1 MDSKLQ
7 PKTQLQDVHQAPT
20 TDPALPQVGALNPV
34 HDGQRTSSPD
44 TALFQVEA
52 SNLEMDFRYA
62 PTAYTFLPRWEST
75 SPVIDVY
82 YAATPDTSELHE
94 ESPNL
99 AFGEEGTPNLNPL
112 LPELEESAP
121 MIVAS
126 ESSTSNGPSVD
137 PQMIQLV
144 ADLLG
149 RVRSAH
155 GGVDLFFDTVYHLE
169 QIFSR
174 VPEHRRPFIGHFIAN
189 LPIKNQV
196 YEELMEV
203 FQIIGYPDPIRRGD
217 IQLFLKTLTLELGLD
232 AEYMQA
238 YNHQFLSRFY
248 LAPDTRDYVIQW
260 MILILW
266 WRGIPTRILHAA
278 VGLMDL
284 YTWLRPI
291 TRQDYQLLALAAI
304 TMSIRTRSPNI
315 QINHFDLC
323 TTANHVY
330 TQGQILRMEEMLR
343 ECIGRRINFP
353 TPHRFLDFYLFGL
366 TEFTASML
374 EWSRKAC
381 NYIFELGLCQD
392 YLCRYSASLRC
403 CAVLYLIRQILRLR
417 ETMNLKRLAK
427 FYGQILLSIEEEV
440 IPHYLA
446 HHTNVQYTV
455 VFSKYVREEYN
466 AIAMDLKIR
475 FLTQDFLNTFMTT

>member
-1 MDSKLQ
+1 MDLIPDFDQCCDSLQ
-7 PKTQLQDVHQAPT
+7 
-20 TDPALPQVGALNPV
+20 
-34 HDGQRTSSPD
+34 
-44 TALFQVEA
+44 
-52 SNLEMDFRYA
+52 
-62 PTAYTFLPRWEST
+62 
-75 SPVIDVY
+75 
-82 YAATPDTSELHE
+82 
-94 ESPNL
+94 
-99 AFGEEGTPNLNPL
+99 
-112 LPELEESAP
+112 
-121 MIVAS
+121 
-126 ESSTSNGPSVD
+126 
-137 PQMIQLV
+137 
-144 ADLLG
+144 
-149 RVRSAH
+149 
-155 GGVDLFFDTVYHLE
+155 
-169 QIFSR
+169 
-174 VPEHRRPFIGHFIAN
+174 
-189 LPIKNQV
+189 
-196 YEELMEV
+196 
-203 FQIIGYPDPIRRGD
+203 
-217 IQLFLKTLTLELGLD
+217 TLTLELGLD

-260 MILILW
+260 MILVKILW
-266 WRGIPTRILHAA
+266 WKGIPTRILHAA

-353 TPHRFLDFYLFGL
+353 TPHRFLDLYLFGL

-417 ETMNLKRLAK
+417 CDCSPECPHHFMPAWTTTLVRFTGHRETMNLKRLAK

-455 VFSKYVREEYN
+455 CQVQLS
-466 AIAMDLKIR
+466 DSS
-475 FLTQDFLNTFMTT
+475 